1 MEGGT
6 AWRLGVPAPKRYFRV
21 RSLTGGGRVV
31 WIVRLVKIGA
41 DGEKQSADVMTINR
55 PDDLGAIA
63 NLG

>member
-1 MEGGT
+1 
-6 AWRLGVPAPKRYFRV
+6 
-21 RSLTGGGRVV
+21 
-31 WIVRLVKIGA
+31 LVKIGA